1 MDSRQMIQSSWQF
14 GLKKEWSD
22 GMLMAS
28 YKWGI
33 AILHSFQENN
43 RKKEKKKMKE
53 KSLDNI
59 VGARKNSRD
68 REVESMDMWSGLH
81 L

>member
-1 MDSRQMIQSSWQF
+1 
-14 GLKKEWSD
+14 
-22 GMLMAS
+22 MLMAS

-43 RKKEKKKMKE
+43 RKKEMKKMKV
-53 KSLDNI
+53 KRLDNI
-59 VGARKNSRD
+59 VGDRKNSRD